1 MQSFLICFYVY
12 LGLAFV
18 QLIYGLIKSIIEHR

>member
-1 MQSFLICFYVY
+1 MQYFLMCFYVY

>member
-1 MQSFLICFYVY
+1 MQSFLMCFYVY